1 MISRRPYLLRAIYE
15 WIIDSG
21 DAPFLLVNANE
32 KMVDVPAEF
41 VKDDK
46 IILNIGAA
54 AVGRLE
60 LGNDAVR
67 FTARFDGVER
77 DVSIPMSAV
86 MAIYGRE
93 SGRGIMFG
101 QDDDGPQISDDLEP
115 GKAGRP
121 RRGKPK
127 LEVIK

>member
-1 MISRRPYLLRAIYE
+1 MLSRRPYLIRAIYE
-15 WIIDSG
+15 WIVDSG
-21 DAPFLLVNANE
+21 DTPFLLVNATE
-32 KMVDVPAEF
+32 EMVDVPANF

-60 LGNDAVR
+60 LGSDAVR
-67 FTARFDGVER
+67 FNARFDGVER

-101 QDDDGPQISDDLEP
+101 QDDDGPQVTDDIEP
-115 GKAGRP
+115 GRAKRP
-121 RRGKPK
+121 IRGKPK